1 MVFNTTEDGK
11 GFKCDLSEAE
21 LMLAEKNPESFK
33 NYLDYQTKLR
43 EDFLSDIREQKI
55 REHELMK
62 QQNELKY
69 ADLKDKREKDLEN
82 IKNQREKDLENIKN
96 QREKDLEN
104 AKDQREK
111 DLENAKDQ
119 REKDLENAKDQ
130 RDHDYRCRELDA
142 EEFDEYRDFD
152 ERRRKDAWAFVLGV
166 GAAAIDNFCSNY
178 QEAKQFVNDL
188 NQLPDSSLDEAKEC

>member
-82 IKNQREKDLENIKN
+82 AKDQREKDLENVKN

-104 AKDQREK
+104 AKDQR
-111 DLENAKDQ
+111 N
-119 REKDLENAKDQ
+119 
-130 RDHDYRCRELDA
+130 HDYRCRELDA
-142 EEFDEYRDFD
+142 KESKEYRDFD
-152 ERRRKDAWAFVLGV
+152 EKRRKDAWAFVLGV
-166 GAAAIDNFCSNY
+166 GATAIDNFCSNY
-178 QEAKQFVNDL
+178 KEAKQFVNDL
-188 NQLPDSSLDEAKEC
+188 NQLPDSSLDETKEC

>member
-82 IKNQREKDLENIKN
+82 IKNQREKDLEN
-96 QREKDLEN
+96 
-104 AKDQREK
+104 
-111 DLENAKDQ
+111 
-119 REKDLENAKDQ
+119 AKDQ

-142 EEFDEYRDFD
+142 EESEKYRCFDEK
-152 ERRRKDAWAFVLGV
+152 RRKDAWAFVSGV

-178 QEAKQFVNDL
+178 QAKQFINDL
-188 NQLPDSSLDEAKEC
+188 NQLPPNSSLDETRED

>member
-82 IKNQREKDLENIKN
+82 AKDQREKDLENIKN

-104 AKDQREK
+104 AKDQR
-111 DLENAKDQ
+111 N
-119 REKDLENAKDQ
+119 
-130 RDHDYRCRELDA
+130 HDYRCRELDA
-142 EEFDEYRDFD
+142 EESKEYRYFDEK
-152 ERRRKDAWAFVLGV
+152 RRKDAWCAVLGV
-166 GAAAIDNFCSNY
+166 GAAVIDNFCSNY
-178 QEAKQFVNDL
+178 QVK
-188 NQLPDSSLDEAKEC
+188 QLPDSSLDETKED

>member
-82 IKNQREKDLENIKN
+82 IKNQREKDLEN
-96 QREKDLEN
+96 

-119 REKDLENAKDQ
+119 RN
-130 RDHDYRCRELDA
+130 HDYRCRELDA
-142 EEFDEYRDFD
+142 EESKEYRDFD
-152 ERRRKDAWAFVLGV
+152 EKRRKDAWAFVLGV

-178 QEAKQFVNDL
+178 QGAKQFVNDL
-188 NQLPDSSLDEAKEC
+188 NQLPDSSLDETKEG

>member
-55 REHELMK
+55 REHELIK

-69 ADLKDKREKDLEN
+69 ADLKDK
-82 IKNQREKDLENIKN
+82 
-96 QREKDLEN
+96 REKDLEN

-119 REKDLENAKDQ
+119 RN
-130 RDHDYRCRELDA
+130 HDYRCRELDA
-142 EEFDEYRDFD
+142 EESKEYRDFD
-152 ERRRKDAWAFVLGV
+152 EKRRKDAWTFVLGV

-188 NQLPDSSLDEAKEC
+188 NQLPDSSLDETKED

>member
-82 IKNQREKDLENIKN
+82 AKDQREKDLENIKN

-104 AKDQREK
+104 AKDQR
-111 DLENAKDQ
+111 N
-119 REKDLENAKDQ
+119 
-130 RDHDYRCRELDA
+130 HDYRCRELDA
-142 EEFDEYRDFD
+142 KESKEYRDLD
-152 ERRRKDAWAFVLGV
+152 EKRRKDAWCAILGV
-166 GAAAIDNFCSNY
+166 SAAVINNFCSNY
-178 QEAKQFVNDL
+178 QVK
-188 NQLPDSSLDEAKEC
+188 QLPDSSLVESKED

>member
-1 MVFNTTEDGK
+1 MIFNTTDDGK

-82 IKNQREKDLENIKN
+82 
-96 QREKDLEN
+96 

-111 DLENAKDQ
+111 DLENAKYQ
-119 REKDLENAKDQ
+119 RN
-130 RDHDYRCRELDA
+130 HDYRCRELDA
-142 EEFDEYRDFD
+142 EESKEYRYFDEK
-152 ERRRKDAWAFVLGV
+152 RRKDAWTFILGV
-166 GAAAIDNFCSNY
+166 GAAAIDDFCSNY
-178 QEAKQFVNDL
+178 KEAKQFVNDL
-188 NQLPDSSLDEAKEC
+188 NQLPSDSSLDETKEV

>member
-82 IKNQREKDLENIKN
+82 IKNQREKDLEN
-96 QREKDLEN
+96 
-104 AKDQREK
+104 
-111 DLENAKDQ
+111 
-119 REKDLENAKDQ
+119 AKDQ

-142 EEFDEYRDFD
+142 EESEEYRRFDEK
-152 ERRRKDAWAFVLGV
+152 RRKDAWAFVLGV
-166 GAAAIDNFCSNY
+166 GAAAIDNLCSNY

-188 NQLPDSSLDEAKEC
+188 NQLPNSSLDETKEAKPF

>member
-82 IKNQREKDLENIKN
+82 AKDQREKDLENIKN

-111 DLENAKDQ
+111 DLENANDQ
-119 REKDLENAKDQ
+119 RK
-130 RDHDYRCRELDA
+130 HDYRCRELDA
-142 EEFDEYRDFD
+142 EESKEYRDFD
-152 ERRRKDAWAFVLGV
+152 EKRRKDAWAFVLGV

-188 NQLPDSSLDEAKEC
+188 NQLPDSSLVESKED

>member
-69 ADLKDKREKDLEN
+69 VDLKDKREKDLEN
-82 IKNQREKDLENIKN
+82 IKNQRENDLENIKN

-104 AKDQREK
+104 AKDQR
-111 DLENAKDQ
+111 
-119 REKDLENAKDQ
+119 
-130 RDHDYRCRELDA
+130 DHEYRCRELDA

-152 ERRRKDAWAFVLGV
+152 EKRRKDAWTFVLGV

-188 NQLPDSSLDEAKEC
+188 NQLPDSSLDETKEG

>member
-69 ADLKDKREKDLEN
+69 ADLKDKREN
-82 IKNQREKDLENIKN
+82 DLENIKN

-119 REKDLENAKDQ
+119 R
-130 RDHDYRCRELDA
+130 DHEYRCRELDA
-142 EEFDEYRDFD
+142 EESKEYRDFD
-152 ERRRKDAWAFVLGV
+152 EKRRKDAWTFVLGV

-188 NQLPDSSLDEAKEC
+188 NQLPDSSLDETKED

>member
-130 RDHDYRCRELDA
+130 RNHDYRCRELDA

-152 ERRRKDAWAFVLGV
+152 ERRRKDAWTFVLGV

>member
-82 IKNQREKDLENIKN
+82 AKDQREKDLENIKN

-104 AKDQREK
+104 AKDQR
-111 DLENAKDQ
+111 
-119 REKDLENAKDQ
+119 
-130 RDHDYRCRELDA
+130 DHDYRCRELDA
-142 EEFDEYRDFD
+142 KESKEYRDFD
-152 ERRRKDAWAFVLGV
+152 EKRRKDAWTFILGV
-166 GAAAIDNFCSNY
+166 GAAAIDDFCSNY
-178 QEAKQFVNDL
+178 QVK
-188 NQLPDSSLDEAKEC
+188 QLPDASLVESKEG

>member
-1 MVFNTTEDGK
+1 MNSKYYIYKGENLMVFNTTEDGK

-69 ADLKDKREKDLEN
+69 AYLKDKREKDLEN

-104 AKDQREK
+104 AKDQREH
-111 DLENAKDQ
+111 E
-119 REKDLENAKDQ
+119 
-130 RDHDYRCRELDA
+130 YRCRELDA
-142 EEFDEYRDFD
+142 EESEKYRCFDE
-152 ERRRKDAWAFVLGV
+152 ERRKDAWAFVLGV

-178 QEAKQFVNDL
+178 QAKQFINDL
-188 NQLPDSSLDEAKEC
+188 NQLPDSSLDETKEC

>member
-69 ADLKDKREKDLEN
+69 ADLKD
-82 IKNQREKDLENIKN
+82 QREKNLEDAKDQRAKN
-96 QREKDLEN
+96 LEN
-104 AKDQREK
+104 AKDQR
-111 DLENAKDQ
+111 N
-119 REKDLENAKDQ
+119 
-130 RDHDYRCRELDA
+130 HDYRCRELDA
-142 EEFDEYRDFD
+142 EESKEYRDFD
-152 ERRRKDAWAFVLGV
+152 EKRRKDAWTFILGV

-188 NQLPDSSLDEAKEC
+188 NQLPDSSLDETKED

>member
-82 IKNQREKDLENIKN
+82 IKNQRENDLENIKN

-104 AKDQREK
+104 AKDQR
-111 DLENAKDQ
+111 
-119 REKDLENAKDQ
+119 
-130 RDHDYRCRELDA
+130 DHEYRCRELDA
-142 EEFDEYRDFD
+142 EESKEYRDFD
-152 ERRRKDAWAFVLGV
+152 EKRRKDAWTFVLGV

-188 NQLPDSSLDEAKEC
+188 NQLPDSSLDETKEG

>member
-69 ADLKDKREKDLEN
+69 ADLKD
-82 IKNQREKDLENIKN
+82 QREKDLENIK
-96 QREKDLEN
+96 
-104 AKDQREK
+104 DQREK
-111 DLENAKDQ
+111 DLENVKDQ

-142 EEFDEYRDFD
+142 KESKEYRDFD
-152 ERRRKDAWAFVLGV
+152 EKRRKDAWCAILGV
-166 GAAAIDNFCSNY
+166 GAAVINNFCSNY
-178 QEAKQFVNDL
+178 QIK
-188 NQLPDSSLDEAKEC
+188 QLPDASLVESKEG

>member
-82 IKNQREKDLENIKN
+82 AKDQREKDLENIKN
-96 QREKDLEN
+96 QREKY
-104 AKDQREK
+104 
-111 DLENAKDQ
+111 LENAKDQ

-130 RDHDYRCRELDA
+130 RDHEYRCRELDA
-142 EEFDEYRDFD
+142 EESKEYRDFD
-152 ERRRKDAWAFVLGV
+152 EKRRKDAWTFVLGV
-166 GAAAIDNFCSNY
+166 DAAAIDNFCSNY

-188 NQLPDSSLDEAKEC
+188 NQLPDSSLDETKED

>member
-69 ADLKDKREKDLEN
+69 ADLKD
-82 IKNQREKDLENIKN
+82 QREKDLENI
-96 QREKDLEN
+96 
-104 AKDQREK
+104 
-111 DLENAKDQ
+111 KDQ

-142 EEFDEYRDFD
+142 KESKEYRDFD
-152 ERRRKDAWAFVLGV
+152 EKRRKDAWCAILGV
-166 GAAAIDNFCSNY
+166 GAAVINNFCSNY
-178 QEAKQFVNDL
+178 QVK
-188 NQLPDSSLDEAKEC
+188 QLPDASLDETKEA

>member
-82 IKNQREKDLENIKN
+82 
-96 QREKDLEN
+96 
-104 AKDQREK
+104 
-111 DLENAKDQ
+111 AKDQ

-130 RDHDYRCRELDA
+130 RDHEYRCRELDA
-142 EEFDEYRDFD
+142 EESKEYRDFD
-152 ERRRKDAWAFVLGV
+152 EKRRKDAWAFVLGV

-188 NQLPDSSLDEAKEC
+188 NQLPDSSLDETKEG

>member
-82 IKNQREKDLENIKN
+82 IKNQREKDLEN
-96 QREKDLEN
+96 
-104 AKDQREK
+104 AKDQR
-111 DLENAKDQ
+111 N
-119 REKDLENAKDQ
+119 
-130 RDHDYRCRELDA
+130 HDYRCRELDA
-142 EEFDEYRDFD
+142 EESKEYRDFD
-152 ERRRKDAWAFVLGV
+152 EKRRKDAWAFVLGV

-178 QEAKQFVNDL
+178 QGAKQFVNDL
-188 NQLPDSSLDEAKEC
+188 NQLPDSSLDETKEG

>member
-82 IKNQREKDLENIKN
+82 AKDQREKDLENIKN

-104 AKDQREK
+104 AKDQR
-111 DLENAKDQ
+111 N
-119 REKDLENAKDQ
+119 
-130 RDHDYRCRELDA
+130 HDYRCRELDA
-142 EEFDEYRDFD
+142 KESKEYRDFD
-152 ERRRKDAWAFVLGV
+152 EKRRKDAWTFVLGV

-188 NQLPDSSLDEAKEC
+188 NQLPDSSLDETKEG

>member
-82 IKNQREKDLENIKN
+82 
-96 QREKDLEN
+96 

-119 REKDLENAKDQ
+119 RN
-130 RDHDYRCRELDA
+130 HNYRCRELDA
-142 EEFDEYRDFD
+142 EESKEYRYFDEK
-152 ERRRKDAWAFVLGV
+152 RRKDAWAFVLGV
-166 GAAAIDNFCSNY
+166 GAATIDNFCSNY
-178 QEAKQFVNDL
+178 QAKQFINDL
-188 NQLPDSSLDEAKEC
+188 NQLPDSSLDESKEG

>member
-69 ADLKDKREKDLEN
+69 ADLKD
-82 IKNQREKDLENIKN
+82 QREKDLENIKD

-104 AKDQREK
+104 VKDQREK
-111 DLENAKDQ
+111 DLENAK
-119 REKDLENAKDQ
+119 NQ

-142 EEFDEYRDFD
+142 KESKEYRDFD
-152 ERRRKDAWAFVLGV
+152 EKRRKDAWCAILGV
-166 GAAAIDNFCSNY
+166 GAAVINNFCSNY
-178 QEAKQFVNDL
+178 QVK
-188 NQLPDSSLDEAKEC
+188 QLPDASLVESKEG

>member
-82 IKNQREKDLENIKN
+82 
-96 QREKDLEN
+96 
-104 AKDQREK
+104 AKDQR
-111 DLENAKDQ
+111 N
-119 REKDLENAKDQ
+119 
-130 RDHDYRCRELDA
+130 HDYRCRELDA
-142 EEFDEYRDFD
+142 KESKEYRDFD
-152 ERRRKDAWAFVLGV
+152 EKRRKDAWCTILGV
-166 GAAAIDNFCSNY
+166 GAAVIDNFCSNY
-178 QEAKQFVNDL
+178 QVK
-188 NQLPDSSLDEAKEC
+188 QLPDASLDETKEA

>member
-69 ADLKDKREKDLEN
+69 ADLKDQREKELEN
-82 IKNQREKDLENIKN
+82 VKDQREKDLENIKN
-96 QREKDLEN
+96 L
-104 AKDQREK
+104 
-111 DLENAKDQ
+111 
-119 REKDLENAKDQ
+119 
-130 RDHDYRCRELDA
+130 H
-142 EEFDEYRDFD
+142 
-152 ERRRKDAWAFVLGV
+152 
-166 GAAAIDNFCSNY
+166 I
-178 QEAKQFVNDL
+178 
-188 NQLPDSSLDEAKEC
+188 